1 MVVLEL
7 CESRYKHLVEEDKAK
22 QAAGAGSEKEKRLS
36 TAFSELKEFQS
47 RYGILQTMLVALLSS
62 SAEVSRTGWGVFLWE
77 WGRQEGHAVAHQMS
91 LLTQCDAYDG
101 DVQMQRMLSVER
113 GCEFK
118 TSIRLAEAN
127 KAKIVLGT
135 PRLELRYAHGSPFI
149 CAGSQPSYRSL
160 LCDALLKLG

>member
-62 SAEVSRTGWGVFLWE
+62 SAEVSRTGTGC
-77 WGRQEGHAVAHQMS
+77 
-91 LLTQCDAYDG
+91 LLVGMGSAGGTRRG
-101 DVQMQRMLSVER
+101 LSDES
-113 GCEFK
+113 F
-118 TSIRLAEAN
+118 
-127 KAKIVLGT
+127 
-135 PRLELRYAHGSPFI
+135 
-149 CAGSQPSYRSL
+149 
-160 LCDALLKLG
+160 